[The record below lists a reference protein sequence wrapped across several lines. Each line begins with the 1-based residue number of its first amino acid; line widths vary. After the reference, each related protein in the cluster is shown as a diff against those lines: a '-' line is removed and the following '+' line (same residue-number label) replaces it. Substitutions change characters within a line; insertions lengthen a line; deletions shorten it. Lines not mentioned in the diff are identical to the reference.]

1 MSDDVLSERQMV
13 AEVEQIPASC
23 VCAWSW
29 RYERDD
35 PARDRW
41 VLVTRRDN
49 CPWHGGHAA

>member
-1 MSDDVLSERQMV
+1 MSDDVLSERQQV

-23 VCAWSW
+23 VCTWSW
-29 RYERDD
+29 RYQRDD

-49 CPWHGGHAA
+49 CPWHGGHA